1 MVPNDVLE
9 RSVKRDLFFLSAEQP
24 FSDHSVQPVSKELTH
39 HPPRQSNRVNFRQK
53 VKDKKMGDRIFKED
67 PWGQDPSL
75 QVMRRVLRRLETD
88 QNHFWTRL
96 GISRLDH
103 RLRS

>member
-1 MVPNDVLE
+1 
-9 RSVKRDLFFLSAEQP
+9 
-24 FSDHSVQPVSKELTH
+24 
-39 HPPRQSNRVNFRQK
+39 
-53 VKDKKMGDRIFKED
+53 MGDRIFKED
-67 PWGQDPSL
+67 PWGQDPSV

-96 GISRLDH
+96 GISRLDY